1 MTLLNRDQK
10 FPCTSIS
17 KKENPGNCGPNKQRK
32 RCCNPGI
39 HEAIFE
45 ELEDE
50 LRIRLQSFLF
60 ENSLNDE
67 FDKRTTVSSY
77 ELKEIICSYLYN
89 KQYNMTHSN

>member
-10 FPCTSIS
+10 FTCTSIS
-17 KKENPGNCGPNKQRK
+17 KKENPGNYGPNKQGK
-32 RCCNPGI
+32 RCSNPDI
-39 HEAIFE
+39 YEAIFE

-67 FDKRTTVSSY
+67 FDKSTTVSSY

-89 KQYNMTHSN
+89 KQYTMTHSN